1 MSLPEIP
8 HLVGFMVSGSK
19 GNVAL
24 ASHLHHIAKKRKFKS
39 IKRTSTSL
47 LVCSRNIAAYSFIS
61 FSLPFLAASM
71 RTRSGTV
78 VSKKESEM

>member
-1 MSLPEIP
+1 
-8 HLVGFMVSGSK
+8 MVFGSK
-19 GNVAL
+19 GNTAEAIYLCHAV
-24 ASHLHHIAKKRKFKS
+24 KKKKCKT
-39 IKRTSTSL
+39 IKHTSTSL
-47 LVCSRNIAAYSFIS
+47 PVCSRNIAAYSFIS